1 MKKRRNYKS
10 CGQSRTHQLR
20 VGKRVGGL
28 CDRGAKAQAIL
39 YRLALLFLCVGG
51 LIPFGSVA
59 EYDFEALVA
68 GSERQAGFVP
78 LTGKLI
84 PAVYTLKLPI
94 SKAH

>member
-20 VGKRVGGL
+20 VGKRGGGL

-51 LIPFGSVA
+51 LIPLARLLSLILRPWCWERTAGRVRA
-59 EYDFEALVA
+59 ALL
-68 GSERQAGFVP
+68 GN
-78 LTGKLI
+78 
-84 PAVYTLKLPI
+84 
-94 SKAH
+94 